1 MAEAKKNLTA
11 FKQPAARK
19 YIYAKGARKTAVAQ
33 VRLYQ
38 KGKGNFEVNSLKL
51 KDYFQAAAL
60 QDIFLSPLKLTDHL
74 KDLDATVKVHSGGL
88 NAQAD
93 AGRHALSRALILL
106 DKELR
111 AGLKA
116 EGFLTRDPRVK
127 ERKKPGLKR
136 ARKSP
141 QWSKR

>member
-1 MAEAKKNLTA
+1 MAEEKKNLTA
-11 FKQPAARK
+11 SKQPVARK

-38 KGKGNFEVNSLKL
+38 KGKGNFEVNGLKL
-51 KDYFQAAAL
+51 KDYFTATAL
-60 QDIFLSPLKLTDHL
+60 QDVFLSPLKLTSHL
-74 KDLDATVKVHSGGL
+74 KDMDVTVKVHSGGL

-93 AGRHALSRALILL
+93 ACRHALSRALILM

-111 AGLKA
+111 SALKA

-127 ERKKPGLKR
+127 ERNR
-136 ARKSP
+136 V
-141 QWSKR
+141 